1 MAQVELKKPVIDGV
15 SVEENIAKIE
25 SWAADIT
32 KNVEYNLNHIDKDNL
47 VNPETTEELEA
58 KVEANYEELR
68 TFIVSAIETMTE
80 QVKKMGDELLEA
92 IEQGFDSQ
100 LSDIKTVVNKQTD
113 TLKTEI
119 SSASEDI
126 KTEIGNSEFTIK
138 NHVTSACRDVEAK
151 VLEVKGLV
159 DPAINAI
166 NEVTNA
172 RCDQIMDKLNNM

>member
-1 MAQVELKKPVIDGV
+1 MAQVELKKPVIDGA

-25 SWAADIT
+25 SWASDIT

-68 TFIVSAIETMTE
+68 TFIVSAIEQMTE

-100 LSDIKTVVNKQTD
+100 LSDIQTITNKQTD

-119 SSASEDI
+119 SSA
-126 KTEIGNSEFTIK
+126 KTEIETKIQNSEATIK
-138 NHVTSACRDVEAK
+138 QHVTSQSLDVQTKITEIK
-151 VLEVKGLV
+151 PLFDTSV
-159 DPAINAI
+159 NAI

-172 RCDQIMDKLNNM
+172 RCDQIMDAIKSL